1 MLVCIG
7 FDPEIL
13 DIVPDRPLNVVS
25 REYVDREDVNWCG
38 DDGSLLHLRDHC
50 SFIFGIDQTR
60 RKLELVNK
68 YGLKGAKII
77 SVDSQVSRTS
87 LVGLGSVVQSNV
99 WIGDSA
105 RIGEWVRVGV
115 GAQIHHGS
123 QVFDF
128 ATISPGA
135 KILGNVVIGQGAWIG
150 AGAIILPRIKV
161 GDFAIVGAGSVV
173 TRNLPPNSMS
183 FGVPARQKS

>member
-1 MLVCIG
+1 VLVCIG

-38 DDGSLLHLRDHC
+38 DDDSLLHLRDHC

-68 YGLKGAKII
+68 YRLMGAKII
-77 SVDSQVSRTS
+77 SVDSQVSGTS

-115 GAQIHHGS
+115 GAHNLSGCK
-123 QVFDF
+123 DF
-128 ATISPGA
+128 G
-135 KILGNVVIGQGAWIG
+135 
-150 AGAIILPRIKV
+150 
-161 GDFAIVGAGSVV
+161 
-173 TRNLPPNSMS
+173 
-183 FGVPARQKS
+183 